1 MIDLTSDL
9 ERLADFPSDERTRA
23 LQRIFPRHAVQEVL
37 RQTGH
42 ARRHYKILPAWF
54 VVWLVIGLG
63 LFAGDSHT
71 QVYKHLQRFRRGRTP
86 RRSALGEA
94 RNGLGVAPMRLLAA
108 RVVRLL
114 ATPRTPG
121 AFYRG
126 MRLMAMDGFILDLPD
141 TPDNARIFGRP

>member
-9 ERLADFPSDERTRA
+9 ERLANFPSDERTRA
-23 LQRIFPRHAVQEVL
+23 LERIIPRQTVQEVL

-42 ARRHYKILPAWF
+42 ARRHYQILPAWF
-54 VVWLVIGLG
+54 VVWFVVGLG
-63 LFAGDSHT
+63 LFASDSHV

-94 RNGLGVAPMRLLAA
+94 RKGLGIAPLRLLAG

-114 ATPRTPG
+114 ATPKTPG
-121 AFYRG
+121 AFCG
-126 MRLMAMDGFILDLPD
+126 
-141 TPDNARIFGRP
+141 